1 MGSTIYYDGDSEF
14 LEECVIT
21 ICPKGDDF
29 FGSTTESPDSTTQS
43 SDSKQ
48 LTTVK
53 LTPLE
58 RKQKRLKEV
67 QLAIKQIQTNLTTM
81 CWETSLG
88 QELSKV
94 IVFDGV
100 SAITVVPLFAQQ
112 FKMKFITMSC
122 CYQFPWPAS
131 SEASASVSES
141 I

>member
-1 MGSTIYYDGDSEF
+1 MFTDRYGKTPYYIGYGDVAGMGNTIYYDENSEY
-14 LEECVIT
+14 LELCVIT
-21 ICPKGDDF
+21 VCPKGNDI
-29 FGSTTESPDSTTQS
+29 FGAGFSTTDSPDTTTPS
-43 SDSKQ
+43 SGAGGKH
-48 LTTVK
+48 LATVK

-100 SAITVVPLFAQQ
+100 SKCDDETRAPKSCPTV
-112 FKMKFITMSC
+112 
-122 CYQFPWPAS
+122 
-131 SEASASVSES
+131 
-141 I
+141 

>member
-1 MGSTIYYDGDSEF
+1 MGIVDMSEIGSTTYIDSEF
-14 LEECVIT
+14 LEDCVVT
-21 ICPKGDDF
+21 ICPNGNNI
-29 FGSTTESPDSTTQS
+29 FGSTTESPDGTTQS

-100 SAITVVPLFAQQ
+100 SLFGGEFWFFSSYKLCQ
-112 FKMKFITMSC
+112 SC
-122 CYQFPWPAS
+122 RSLKANLSP
-131 SEASASVSES
+131 
-141 I
+141 